1 MHAIRADD
9 GSGNIECSL
18 APVEFTALP
27 MNFREIVAS
36 TPEILLLAQSPVPRA
51 RKLRYP
57 KSRIVEYVQIN
68 MKRRN

>member
-1 MHAIRADD
+1 MHVIRADD
-9 GSGNIECSL
+9 GSENIECSL
-18 APVEFTALP
+18 ASFDITALP
-27 MNFREIVAS
+27 MNCREIVAA
-36 TPEILLLAQSPVPRA
+36 TPEILLLAQSSAPRA